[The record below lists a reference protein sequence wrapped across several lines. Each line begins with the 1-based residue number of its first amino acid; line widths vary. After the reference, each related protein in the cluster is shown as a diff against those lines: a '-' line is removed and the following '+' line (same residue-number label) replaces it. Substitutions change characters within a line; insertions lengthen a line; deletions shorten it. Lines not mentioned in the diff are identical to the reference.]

1 MCVPTRY
8 DATREDLAEL
18 LAGQPRFRVDQVLH
32 GLYDYIERHQAPG
45 HFLTAVLCH
54 DLFEATGRSDEG
66 SWIALRELVVFIYN
80 EVRSDCHG
88 SPAKVSAWLQNTVG
102 SL

>member
-1 MCVPTRY
+1 MMTFEQAQQHAQYQRIPT
-8 DATREDLAEL
+8 A
-18 LAGQPRFRVDQVLH
+18 VLH